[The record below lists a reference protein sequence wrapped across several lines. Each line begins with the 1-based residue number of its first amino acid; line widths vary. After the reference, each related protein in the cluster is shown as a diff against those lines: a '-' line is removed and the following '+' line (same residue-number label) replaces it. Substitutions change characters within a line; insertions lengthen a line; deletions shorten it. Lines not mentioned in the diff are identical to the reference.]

1 MLEVWWSRDARVTA
15 LELITI
21 GRVSVDLYAEQ
32 LGVPL
37 AGVRTFAKSV
47 GGSPTNVAVQAARLG
62 RRSAVVT
69 AVGDD
74 PFGEYVRGA
83 LAGFGVDTA
92 FVGSHPTLR
101 TPLAIASMDPP
112 EDPKLLFYREPA
124 APDEE
129 IELEDRHLSAAR
141 EAEIF
146 WIAGS
151 CLAGRLTGPTTRAM
165 LEARGRKRHT
175 ILDLDYRPSF
185 WPSEQEAGR
194 AIGAA
199 VDHVTVAVGNRRE
212 CEVAV
217 GTADPE
223 EAAESLLARGLELAI
238 VKLGSEGVL
247 VATRDDRTHVDPV
260 PVEVVCGLGAGDA
273 FGGALCHGLLAGASP
288 VDAVRLA
295 NAAGAIVASRL
306 LCADAMP
313 TADEVDALVA
323 AGGART

>member
-1 MLEVWWSRDARVTA
+1 VSGLD
-15 LELITI
+15 LLTI

-92 FVGSHPTLR
+92 FVGTHPTLR

-112 EDPKLLFYREPA
+112 EDPKLLFYREPS

-129 IELEDRHLSAAR
+129 IGTDERHLAAAR
-141 EAEIF
+141 DAEIF
-146 WIAGS
+146 WVAGS
-151 CLAGRLTGPTTRAM
+151 CLSGRLTGPLARAM
-165 LEARGRKRHT
+165 LEARARRRHT
-175 ILDLDYRPSF
+175 ILDLDYRPTF
-185 WPSEQEAGR
+185 WPSEADASRE
-194 AIGAA
+194 IGGAL
-199 VDHVTVAVGNRRE
+199 DHATVAVGNRRE

-223 EAAESLLARGLELAI
+223 AAADALLGRGVELAV
-238 VKLGSEGVL
+238 VKLGGDGVL
-247 VATRDDRTHVDPV
+247 VATADERARVEPL

-273 FGGALCHGLLAGASP
+273 FGGALCHALLGGATP
-288 VDAVRLA
+288 VEAVRLA

-313 TADEVDALVA
+313 GADEVDALLA
-323 AGGART
+323 TGGAPA

>member
-1 MLEVWWSRDARVTA
+1 MQVTG
-15 LELITI
+15 LELLTI

-37 AGVRTFAKSV
+37 AEVRTFAKSV
-47 GGSPTNVAVQAARLG
+47 GGSATNVAVQAARLG

-83 LAGFGVDTA
+83 LAGFGVDA
-92 FVGSHPTLR
+92 VFVGSHPTLR

-112 EDPKLLFYREPA
+112 EDPKLLFYREPS

-129 IELEDRHLSAAR
+129 IEIEERHLVAAR
-141 EAEIF
+141 DAEIF
-146 WIAGS
+146 WVAGS
-151 CLAGRLTGPTTRAM
+151 CLAGRLTGPTARAM

-175 ILDLDYRPSF
+175 VLDLDYRPIF
-185 WPSEQEAGR
+185 WPSEAEAGR
-194 AIGAA
+194 TIGAA
-199 VDHVTVAVGNRRE
+199 VDHATVAVGNRRE

-223 EAAESLLARGLELAI
+223 EAADALLAWGVELAI
-238 VKLGSEGVL
+238 VKLGGDGVL
-247 VATRDDRTHVDPV
+247 VATAHERTRVEPLPVD
-260 PVEVVCGLGAGDA
+260 VVCGLGAGDA
-273 FGGALCHGLLAGASP
+273 FGGALCHGLLAGATP

-313 TADEVDALVA
+313 ATDEVDALLA
-323 AGGART
+323 TGGART

>member
-1 MLEVWWSRDARVTA
+1 VVTG
-15 LELITI
+15 LELLTI

-37 AGVRTFAKSV
+37 AEVRTFAKSV
-47 GGSPTNVAVQAARLG
+47 GGSATNVAVQAARLG
-62 RRSAVVT
+62 RSSAVVT

-83 LAGFGVDTA
+83 LVGFGVDTA

-112 EDPKLLFYREPA
+112 EDPKLLFYREPS

-129 IELEDRHLSAAR
+129 IELDDRHLQAAR
-141 EAEIF
+141 DAEIF
-146 WIAGS
+146 WVAGS

-165 LEARGRKRHT
+165 LEARGRRRHT
-175 ILDLDYRPSF
+175 VLDLDYRPTF
-185 WPSEQEAGR
+185 WPSEEEASR
-194 AIGAA
+194 TIGAA
-199 VDHVTVAVGNRRE
+199 VDHATVAVGNRRE

-223 EAAESLLARGLELAI
+223 EAADSLLARGVELAI
-238 VKLGSEGVL
+238 VKLGGEGVL
-247 VATRDDRTHVDPV
+247 VATAEERARVEPLPV
-260 PVEVVCGLGAGDA
+260 VVVCGLGAGDA
-273 FGGALCHGLLAGASP
+273 FGGALCHGLLAGGAP

-313 TADEVDALVA
+313 TADEVDALLA